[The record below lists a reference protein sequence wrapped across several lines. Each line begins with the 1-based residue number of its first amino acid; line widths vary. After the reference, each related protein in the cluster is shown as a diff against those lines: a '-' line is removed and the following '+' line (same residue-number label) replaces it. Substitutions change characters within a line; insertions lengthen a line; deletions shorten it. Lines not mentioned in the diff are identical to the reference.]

1 MHSKIMSEEISSRYR
16 QGDFNDHFSVLH
28 ELGRGR
34 FAVVRKFQHKKTQK
48 FYAAKF
54 IRKRKKGKDC
64 SVDII
69 KEIQIL
75 ELTNDHPRLIDLY
88 EVYET
93 QHEVILVLEF
103 AGGGEIH
110 PYCVAD
116 KGEAFT
122 ENDVRRLVRQ
132 ILEGV
137 QFLHDQ
143 NIVHLDLKPQNIL
156 LTEHISARTSSNI
169 KLIDYGIA
177 RFINGE
183 TELRDIV
190 GTLDYVAPEV
200 INYDPITL
208 ASDIWSVG
216 VLTYVMLTGI
226 SPFLGDSKQE
236 TLLNISQINL
246 EFPEDIFEDISEEAK
261 DFIKRLCVKV
271 PNERY
276 TSKECLNHP
285 WLQVSIG
292 SSNEQVSEVNSN
304 ELECKDKTHNHHCRL
319 ESTNTDM
326 DKQMYESSV
335 QTLIPTVIRQC
346 STCGEEKELNEETK
360 MEESF
365 SEHIETEDTKMEVTQ
380 TIDSRLERLEEPFDK
395 HQMPHS
401 PQGIRRTLSI
411 NKENIPQDLTEPK
424 RFKMEQRKQEQ
435 VVC

>member
-1 MHSKIMSEEISSRYR
+1 MYSKIMSGEISNRFRS
-16 QGDFNDHFSVLH
+16 GDFNDHFSVLH

-48 FYAAKF
+48 YYAAKF

-64 SVDII
+64 RGDII

-75 ELTNDHPRLIDLY
+75 ELTNDHPRLIDLF

-93 QHEVILVLEF
+93 QHEVILVLEY
-103 AGGGEIH
+103 ARGGEIH
-110 PYCVAD
+110 PYCVAE

-122 ENDVRRLVRQ
+122 ENEVRRLVRQ
-132 ILEGV
+132 VLEGV

-156 LTEHISARTSSNI
+156 LTEQLHKRTSSNI

-208 ASDIWSVG
+208 ASDLWSVG

-226 SPFLGDSKQE
+226 SPFLGESKQE

-246 EFPEDIFEDISEEAK
+246 EFPEDIFEEISEEAQ
-261 DFIKRLCVKV
+261 DFIQRLCVKD
-271 PNERY
+271 PSERS
-276 TSKECLNHP
+276 TIKECMIHP
-285 WLQVSIG
+285 WFEMTLD
-292 SSNEQVSEVNSN
+292 SSKVECISEVNSN
-304 ELECKDKTHNHHCRL
+304 EIYECKEKTHSHHC
-319 ESTNTDM
+319 NI
-326 DKQMYESSV
+326 DKLMNDTGVENL
-335 QTLIPTVIRQC
+335 TPKVIRNC
-346 STCGEEKELNEETK
+346 TTCGEEKELSDEIK

-365 SEHIETEDTKMEVTQ
+365 TEHVETEDPKMDVSQ
-380 TIDSRLERLEEPFDK
+380 SYDSKIDRLEEPLDK
-395 HQMPHS
+395 QTVPYS

-411 NKENIPQDLTEPK
+411 NKENIPQDVNEPK
-424 RFKMEQRKQEQ
+424 RFKMDQRKQEAI
-435 VVC
+435 VC